1 MAVSVGSSLKS
12 TASTFTSRYLGVEG
26 PSPRGERALPPL
38 QRGSVVSVM
47 LHIPSGSSWRE
58 EPVGSL
64 MGADT
69 DGSSSQELARAGLGG
84 SWVGSDI
91 VACLTLL
98 LVSRGQGALNFRSEL
113 GLIGLRFPLVLVF
126 SIKNRCST
134 PAPPPH
140 D

>member
-1 MAVSVGSSLKS
+1 
-12 TASTFTSRYLGVEG
+12 
-26 PSPRGERALPPL
+26 
-38 QRGSVVSVM
+38 
-47 LHIPSGSSWRE
+47 
-58 EPVGSL
+58 